1 MIGVW
6 GGLWHGAP
14 YVCFALEG
22 RIIQGFGSVGR
33 SVGRSEGGVRGGLVE
48 ECWTRGGGKSGDS
61 AMLVVEAW
69 LVVNLSEAGGKA
81 VGEMLAVGRKV

>member
-1 MIGVW
+1 MGVW

-22 RIIQGFGSVGR
+22 RIIQGFGC
-33 SVGRSEGGVRGGLVE
+33 VGRSEGGVRGGLVE
-48 ECWTRGGGKSGDS
+48 ECWTRGGREKRVGDS

-69 LVVNLSEAGGKA
+69 LVVNLGEAGGKA
-81 VGEMLAVGRKV
+81 VEGCG